1 MKNNSLGWLLASLF
15 LFIET
20 QGFANID
27 TSILYKTIYTNK
39 EWKKESK
46 DIKQFAKVI
55 KQFKKSISSSNI
67 DLKNATLNL
76 LREQMKKEGEELNN
90 RITARAKKFSPAK
103 KNTDT
108 LITTDLPLGYNPTI
122 KGQIKHVD
130 KNSILEGKSETEILL
145 MYSKILNKENKVI
158 RQLSLMKEITE
169 TTPEVSYNE
178 ILKNADEFKS
188 YLKDELNLMAKEK
201 GKK

>member
-1 MKNNSLGWLLASLF
+1 MKNISLGSLLASLF
-15 LFIET
+15 LFIQI
-20 QGFANID
+20 QGFANTD
-27 TSILYKTIYTNK
+27 SSILYKANYTNK

-46 DIKQFAKVI
+46 DIKQFAKII
-55 KQFKKSISSSNI
+55 KEYKKSMGSNNI

-76 LREQMKKEGEELNN
+76 LKEQMKKEADELNN

-108 LITTDLPLGYNPTI
+108 LITSDLPVGYNPTI
-122 KGQIKHVD
+122 KGQIKRVD

-145 MYSKILNKENKVI
+145 KYSRILNKENKVI
-158 RQLSLMKEITE
+158 RQISLMKEITE
-169 TTPEVSYNE
+169 ITPEVSYNE
-178 ILKNADEFKS
+178 ILNNANEFKT